1 MLNSFS
7 GHSIFSR
14 SLNRP
19 LLLTRSKALIRSMK
33 AMGSGTCCSR
43 HFFCSWRKETIKH
56 VGGAPGSVEATLSI
70 GEYKLCQHLQSA
82 QDDSHKGFA
91 YNAEQRDT
99 VVVATVTA
107 ITTVLV
113 L

>member
-1 MLNSFS
+1 MLFAA
-7 GHSIFSR
+7 F
-14 SLNRP
+14 
-19 LLLTRSKALIRSMK
+19 LLQLEQ
-33 AMGSGTCCSR
+33 GD
-43 HFFCSWRKETIKH
+43 KH